1 MPYILVGLDVS
12 VDPVNKLIYVQM
24 ANFWPISGYQFDV
37 DMDDH
42 FTILGVDPNNS
53 MLDAQ
58 YSAGTVVGFSFTGEV
73 IAPNPAGTL
82 LALLSYA
89 PNGNNF
95 GGSFG
100 VSLSNFTFADGHP
113 DTCLLYTSDA
123 ADEG

>member
-58 YSAGTVVGFSFTGEV
+58 YSAGTVLGFSFTGEV

-82 LALLSYA
+82 
-89 PNGNNF
+89 
-95 GGSFG
+95 
-100 VSLSNFTFADGHP
+100 
-113 DTCLLYTSDA
+113 
-123 ADEG
+123 